1 MSGRWVAA
9 LIDFATNPRRA
20 VPGNTKA
27 GVITMHGKTLKE
39 WKAKRAGGRI
49 TVYGTDVRTGEPA
62 KLVGVDEITPRST
75 TEPKRRF
82 LGGNTGERHIVEA
95 YAVAVD
101 MHGTEHRLLI
111 A

>member
-1 MSGRWVAA
+1 MIEHERALGGRADRLRNEPA
-9 LIDFATNPRRA
+9 PGGPRQHEGRS
-20 VPGNTKA
+20 
-27 GVITMHGKTLKE
+27 KTLKE